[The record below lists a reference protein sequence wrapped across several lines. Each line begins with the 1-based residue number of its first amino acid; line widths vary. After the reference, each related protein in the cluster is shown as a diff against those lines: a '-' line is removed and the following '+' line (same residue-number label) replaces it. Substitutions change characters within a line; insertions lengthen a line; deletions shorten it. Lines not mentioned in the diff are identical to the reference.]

1 MGLAEGTLSRT
12 GTDVGIIAGCGTT
25 GGGSAEKG
33 RYRASFGVGSKAAGG
48 ERFVW
53 GCASGVP
60 FAVWGGEVSSRA
72 LGRSGSGVITVR
84 YAGGRVG
91 RGKRRRAV
99 MVGCS
104 GEAVWRMQTGHL
116 WARGARLVG
125 DGWEKR
131 QRCRA
136 EAWQ

>member
-60 FAVWGGEVSSRA
+60 FVFATRA
-72 LGRSGSGVITVR
+72 GAW
-84 YAGGRVG
+84 AG
-91 RGKRRRAV
+91 AN
-99 MVGCS
+99 
-104 GEAVWRMQTGHL
+104 
-116 WARGARLVG
+116 G
-125 DGWEKR
+125 DGR
-131 QRCRA
+131 
-136 EAWQ
+136 